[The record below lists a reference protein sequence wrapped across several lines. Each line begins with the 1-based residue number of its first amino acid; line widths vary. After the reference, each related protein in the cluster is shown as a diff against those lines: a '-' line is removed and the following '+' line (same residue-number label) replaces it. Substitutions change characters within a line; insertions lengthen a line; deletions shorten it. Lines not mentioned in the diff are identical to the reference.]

1 MTAPWSDGSD
11 IALVPDSFDGTYAQY
26 AGLPIEG
33 EGAGFTDEEIEA
45 FLSGNYTP
53 IGQEVT
59 DALVSDASE
68 DEHTGAMIALMPD
81 EESIQRLQVSGGEAP
96 EELHLTIC
104 YLGAAAKI
112 VPMQRAQLLEA
123 MRRLAQMYPVVD
135 AKVFGAAL
143 WNASD
148 TSKDTAVV
156 LNVGGEELDEIHND
170 IERHVMRIMEERYPE
185 QYDPWSPH
193 VCVAYSNDASLVT
206 QLADKEGFV
215 RFDRL
220 RIAFAGTVTDI
231 PLYDGTDVAS
241 GEDEMGDEYDELTA
255 AAPHGAGKGASS
267 LTPSARARDAKKGHA
282 LPDGSFPINN
292 RQDLK
297 NAIRSI
303 GRAKNPAAAKALI
316 RRRAREL
323 NAQDM
328 IPDTWEIDT
337 DFAGKKESDVNL
349 PGGNHNL
356 KNYWTHGPGAAKI
369 GWGTDGSF
377 ARCVAQLGKYVSR
390 PQGLCAEYHH
400 AATGQWPTE
409 GGKHGIPSAVDIG
422 LTWAADTIQLD
433 DVEAML
439 ADGTELDHDGGWEGV
454 LAVEDVDTGD
464 QRRFSAGS
472 ITWPNPSEVIVP
484 LQWARANN
492 GEHKGSVTVGRIH
505 QIWRDATNPRI
516 IRGKGVFDLGGDEN
530 DDAHEAF
537 RQVKEGFLSG
547 TSIDPDQVTDAD
559 VELIYPTQ
567 FAEADELTKLT
578 QKPEKTIYHAG
589 RIRGAT
595 LVAFPAFIEGAIQ
608 LTSKMTN
615 KEPAVTASISR
626 EKWSVAANELALG
639 DEIDGLV
646 ASAAFAY
653 VSEMDEVVERSSC
666 RFLHHEIDPETGE
679 VGPANLTACLKHMA
693 AINDKR
699 TFGLSDIALRDAYA
713 HLAAHVDEAGE
724 EVPPFALDEAIT
736 ASLYDGAPPLEWFVD
751 PKLSGPSPVTVTDD
765 GRVYGHAAAWQSCH
779 TSFPDS
785 CVTPPRERDYSFFT
799 TGEVV
804 TASGERVAVG
814 QITLGTSHAATRGI
828 TLAKAVDHYGDTG
841 TAVADVAAG
850 RDEHGIWV
858 AGAVRPG
865 TSVEH
870 LQALRASALSGDWR
884 RIGGTLRM
892 VALLAVNVPG
902 FPIPRTSI
910 AMSDQKQMSLVAAG
924 VLDRQKL
931 DFDAEIAEL
940 AGSCGIPLGNMKKKK
955 MTYELELLQLQVE
968 IGA

>member
-11 IALVPDSFDGTYAQY
+11 IALVPDSFNGTYAEY

-33 EGAGFTDEEIEA
+33 DDAGFTDDEIEA
-45 FLSGNYTP
+45 FLSGVYRPT
-53 IGQEVT
+53 GQEVT
-59 DALVSDASE
+59 NALVSDAS
-68 DEHTGAMIALMPD
+68 EHTGAMIALVPD
-81 EESIQRLQVSGGEAP
+81 EESIQRLQVPGGEVP
-96 EELHLTIC
+96 EELHLTLC
-104 YLGAAAKI
+104 YLGPAAKI
-112 VPMQRAQLLEA
+112 VPMQRAQLLET

-143 WNASD
+143 WNAAD
-148 TSKDTAVV
+148 TSEDTAVV
-156 LNVGGEELDEIHND
+156 LNVGGEELDDIHND
-170 IERHVMRIMEERYPE
+170 VERHVMRIMEERYPD

-206 QLADKEGFV
+206 QLASKEGFV

-231 PLYDGTDVAS
+231 PLYDGTDIAS
-241 GEDEMGDEYDELTA
+241 GEDEMGDEYDEDITA
-255 AAPHGAGKGASS
+255 
-267 LTPSARARDAKKGHA
+267 
-282 LPDGSFPINN
+282 
-292 RQDLK
+292 
-297 NAIRSI
+297 
-303 GRAKNPAAAKALI
+303 
-316 RRRAREL
+316 
-323 NAQDM
+323 
-328 IPDTWEIDT
+328 
-337 DFAGKKESDVNL
+337 AGKKESDVNR

-356 KNYWTHGPGAAKI
+356 RNYWVHGAGAAKI

-433 DVEAML
+433 DVEVML
-439 ADGTELDHDGGWEGV
+439 ADGTEVDHDGGWEGV

-472 ITWPNPSEVIVP
+472 ITWPNPKEVVIP

-492 GEHKGSVTVGRIH
+492 GEHKGSVTVGRVH

-516 IRGKGVFDLGGDEN
+516 IRGKGVFDLGGEET
-530 DDAHEAF
+530 DDGHESF

-547 TSIDPDQVTDAD
+547 ISIDPDQVTDAD

-567 FAEADELTKLT
+567 FAEADELTKMT

-626 EKWSVAANELALG
+626 GKWSVAANELALG

-666 RFLHHEIDPETGE
+666 RFLHHEIDPNTSE
-679 VGPANLTACLKHMA
+679 VGPANLTACLKHIA

-699 TFGLSDIALRDAYA
+699 TFGLSDIALRDAYS
-713 HLAAHVDEAGE
+713 HLAAHVAEAGE
-724 EVPPFALDEAIT
+724 DVPPFALDDAIT
-736 ASLYDGAPPLEWFVD
+736 ASLYDGDPPLEWFVD
-751 PKLSGPSPVTVTDD
+751 PKLSGPSPITVTDD
-765 GRVYGHAAAWQSCH
+765 GRVFGHAAAWQSCH

-804 TASGERVAVG
+804 TASGDRVAVG
-814 QITLGTSHAATRGI
+814 QITLGTSHAAVRG
-828 TLAKAVDHYGDTG
+828 LSVSKAVDHYGDTG

-850 RDEHGIWV
+850 MDEHGIWI
-858 AGAVRPG
+858 AGAVRPD
-865 TSVEH
+865 TTVEH
-870 LQALRASALSGDWR
+870 LHALRASALSGDWR
-884 RIGGTLRM
+884 RIGGQLRM

-910 AMSDQKQMSLVAAG
+910 ALTDQRQMSLVAAG
-924 VLDRQKL
+924 VLNREAL
-931 DFDAEIAEL
+931 DFAAEIAEL
-940 AGSCGIPLGNMKKKK
+940 AGSCGIPLGNTKKKK
-955 MTYELELLQLQVE
+955 MTYADELELLSMAVE
-968 IGA
+968 IG